1 TLVGLYSDGD
11 NGISNLNTAA
21 ATGAFRRATASYDKL
36 SVNSTIC
43 RATYSSLTQNHY
55 AAASE
60 NIVNHRAD
68 IILLPQNTYKQ
79 QFAWFSDASS
89 SSGIPPIDV
98 TVTKSNQ
105 ITEEEILELQSELRT
120 HHRHAAYSA
129 ALETATELLERCTSH
144 FGRMHP
150 ATASA
155 YNNVGLMNKLL
166 GNYVE
171 AKNCWKGHSSYA
183 APLSN
188 LGMLE
193 RSRVLESEAEEGE
206 DDNDASGQ
214 NEDDN
219 DVELETLRDSNN
231 PEEKTKLSA
240 LERMQLNES
249 AIEYFDEAYRI
260 VFRSWGPII
269 HTLFRVGLS

>member
-1 TLVGLYSDGD
+1 MATMASL
-11 NGISNLNTAA
+11 ISTRLRLP
-21 ATGAFRRATASYDKL
+21 GAFRRATASYDKL

-98 TVTKSNQ
+98 TVTKSSSLDSEIPAHFKQQQYPTDVEIENTTSDDESEDSSPSSTPKLSKSKDQ

-171 AKNCWKGHSSYA
+171 AKSAFHESLQVYEEVRIMMKLFVEMLLCLLLIDFLLTASIVFS
-183 APLSN
+183 PRL
-188 LGMLE
+188 LE
-193 RSRVLESEAEEGE
+193 RIIAP
-206 DDNDASGQ
+206 
-214 NEDDN
+214 
-219 DVELETLRDSNN
+219 TPLR
-231 PEEKTKLSA
+231 
-240 LERMQLNES
+240 
-249 AIEYFDEAYRI
+249 
-260 VFRSWGPII
+260 
-269 HTLFRVGLS
+269 

>member
-1 TLVGLYSDGD
+1 MATMASL
-11 NGISNLNTAA
+11 ISTRLRLP
-21 ATGAFRRATASYDKL
+21 GAFRRATASYDKL
-36 SVNSTIC
+36 NVNSTIC

-55 AAASE
+55 SAASE

-68 IILLPQNTYKQ
+68 IILQQNTYQQQ

-98 TVTKSNQ
+98 TVTKSSSSDSEIPAHFKQQQYTSDVEIENTISNDESEDSSPSSSTPKLSKSQDQ

-171 AKNCWKGHSSYA
+171 AKSAFHESLQVYEEVRFMMK
-183 APLSN
+183 LFF
-188 LGMLE
+188 E
-193 RSRVLESEAEEGE
+193 RLMC
-206 DDNDASGQ
+206 
-214 NEDDN
+214 
-219 DVELETLRDSNN
+219 L
-231 PEEKTKLSA
+231 
-240 LERMQLNES
+240 
-249 AIEYFDEAYRI
+249 Y
-260 VFRSWGPII
+260 
-269 HTLFRVGLS
+269 